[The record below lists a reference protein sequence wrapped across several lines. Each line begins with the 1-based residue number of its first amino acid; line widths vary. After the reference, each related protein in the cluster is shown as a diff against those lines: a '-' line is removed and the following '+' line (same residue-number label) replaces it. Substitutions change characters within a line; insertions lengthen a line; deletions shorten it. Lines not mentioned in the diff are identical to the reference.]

1 MANFWKHVN
10 KIIKEADI
18 IIEVLDARMV
28 EKSRNI
34 EIEEKVERAGK
45 KLLFVIN
52 KSDLVPEKSLN
63 FWKKIMKPCIF
74 ISSSEKSG
82 TTILKKKILEMARG
96 EELVVG
102 ILGYPNVGKSS
113 MINALSG
120 RGSART
126 SSWSGFTKG
135 VQKIKV
141 DSKIMLLDSPGVF
154 PYKEKDPYKHS
165 LTGAIDFSQLKDPET
180 VAEKF
185 IMNHKILVLKF
196 YGLDKGL
203 TDPDDI
209 IEALAFH
216 MRFLLKGKRADRERT
231 ARALMKDWQS
241 GKLKLN

>member
-18 IIEVLDARMV
+18 VIEVLDARMV
-28 EKSRNI
+28 DKSRNV
-34 EIEEKVERAGK
+34 EIEEKVDRAGK

-52 KSDLVPEKSLN
+52 KADLVGEENLGR
-63 FWKKIMKPCIF
+63 WKRILKPCIF
-74 ISSSEKSG
+74 ISSAEKKG
-82 TTILKKKILEMARG
+82 TTILKKKILEMSRG
-96 EELVVG
+96 KEVTVG

-126 SSWSGFTKG
+126 SSWSGFTKR

-185 IMNHKILVLKF
+185 IIDHKEMVKKF
-196 YGLDKGL
+196 YKLDDAL
-203 TDPDDI
+203 DDAEEI
-209 IEALAFH
+209 LEALAFH
-216 MRFLLKGKRADRERT
+216 MKFLLKGKRADIERT

-241 GKLKLN
+241 GKLKN